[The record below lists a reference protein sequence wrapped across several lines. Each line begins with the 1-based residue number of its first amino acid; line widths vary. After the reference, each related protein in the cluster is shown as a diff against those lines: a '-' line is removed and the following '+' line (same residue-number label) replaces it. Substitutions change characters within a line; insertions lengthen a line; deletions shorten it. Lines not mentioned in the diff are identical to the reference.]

1 MDTYPS
7 IYLLKTEKMWVG
19 EIPHLL
25 TLIHK
30 KILDIMSIITLQSV
44 KKDFGIKEIL
54 KDANFSIDANDKVG
68 LIGTNGSGK
77 STLLKMIAGLE
88 PVDSGQISVNS
99 GSKII
104 YLPQQPDLDENR
116 TVLEQV
122 FADSGE
128 QMILVREYEEL
139 SEKLAHYPEDT
150 QLMSRLSSVMQRMD
164 ATGAWELETNAK
176 IILSRLGITDFDAPI
191 ATLSGGYRKR
201 IALATALLS
210 EPDVLLMDEPT
221 NHLDALSVEWLQSY
235 LNRFRGALL
244 LITHDR
250 YFLDK
255 VTNRI
260 IEIDRGDIYSYTGN
274 YSYYLEKK
282 ALAEESAVS
291 SQRKHQ
297 GVLRRE
303 LEWLK
308 RGPKARS
315 TKQKARIQ
323 RVEAM
328 RETEFKQGLGKVDI
342 STVSR
347 RIGKKVIDLKNISK
361 AYSDR
366 TLIKDFT
373 YEFSPEDR
381 IGIIGG
387 NGAGKSTLM
396 NIITG
401 RIQPDAGKVEIGT
414 TIHIGYF
421 DQHSEE
427 LLTALNEN
435 QRVID
440 YIKEEGEFV
449 QIADGTK
456 ITASQ
461 MLERF
466 LFPGNQ
472 QYAPIHK
479 LSGGEKR
486 RLFLLRVLISAPNV
500 LILDEPTNDLD
511 VQTLAVLEDYLED
524 FTGSVIAVSHDRY
537 FLDRTVDTIFALEA
551 EGNIRQYPGNYSV
564 YLDYKKAEEA
574 AQQEATKTQEKPKKF
589 EVQAA
594 TQSKDSDNKKRRGLS
609 NWEKREF
616 EQLEAKIAQLE
627 TEKAEAETAMNRVS
641 SGNYS
646 QVQKLYEQVENLKQA
661 IDTAT
666 ERWLELAEMES

>member
-1 MDTYPS
+1 
-7 IYLLKTEKMWVG
+7 
-19 EIPHLL
+19 
-25 TLIHK
+25 
-30 KILDIMSIITLQSV
+30 MSIITLQSV
-44 KKDFGIKEIL
+44 NKDFGIKEIL
-54 KDANFSIDANDKVG
+54 KDANFSLDATDKVG

-88 PVDSGQISVNS
+88 PVDSGQILVNS
-99 GSKII
+99 SSKII
-104 YLPQQPDLDENR
+104 YLPQQPDLDENH
-116 TVLEQV
+116 TVLEQI

-128 QMILVREYEEL
+128 HMALVREYEEL
-139 SEKLAHYPEDT
+139 SDKLAHYPEDS
-150 QLMSRLSSVMQRMD
+150 QLMSRLSAVMQRMD
-164 ATGAWELETNAK
+164 ANGAWELETNAK
-176 IILSRLGITDFDAPI
+176 IILTKLGISDFNAVI
-191 ATLSGGYRKR
+191 GTLSGGYRKR

-235 LNRFRGALL
+235 LNRYRGALF

-250 YFLDK
+250 YFLDR

-291 SQRKHQ
+291 TQRKHQ

-315 TKQKARIQ
+315 TKQKARID
-323 RVEAM
+323 RVHAM
-328 RETEFKQGLGKVDI
+328 RETEFKQANGKVDI

-347 RIGKKVIDLKNISK
+347 RIGKKVIAINNISK
-361 AYSDR
+361 AYNER

-396 NIITG
+396 DMITG
-401 RIQPDAGKVEIGT
+401 RVQPDSGNVEIGA

-486 RLFLLRVLISAPNV
+486 RLFLLRVLMSAPNV

-524 FTGSVIAVSHDRY
+524 FSGCVIVVSHDRY
-537 FLDRTVDTIFALEA
+537 FLDRTIDTIFAFE
-551 EGNIRQYPGNYSV
+551 EGGILRQYPGNYSV

-574 AQQEATKTQEKPKKF
+574 AQQETAFKEKSNKV
-589 EVQAA
+589 EVEKIASQPNDLE
-594 TQSKDSDNKKRRGLS
+594 TKKRRRLS
-609 NWEKREF
+609 NWEKQEF
-616 EQLEAKIAQLE
+616 EKLEGKIAQLE
-627 TEKAEAETAMNRVS
+627 TEKAEAEKALLNVS
-641 SGNYS
+641 PGNYS
-646 QVQKLYEQVENLKQA
+646 QVQKLYEQVETLKQA

>member
-1 MDTYPS
+1 
-7 IYLLKTEKMWVG
+7 
-19 EIPHLL
+19 
-25 TLIHK
+25 
-30 KILDIMSIITLQSV
+30 MSIVTLQSV
-44 KKDFGIKEIL
+44 KKDFGIKELL
-54 KDANFSIDANDKVG
+54 KDANFSLDTNDKVG

-77 STLLKMIAGLE
+77 STLLKMIARLE
-88 PVDSGQISVNS
+88 SIDSGQILVNS
-99 GSKII
+99 GAKIV
-104 YLPQQPDLDENR
+104 YLPQQPDMDENH

-128 QMILVREYEEL
+128 QMNLVREYEEL
-139 SEKLAHYPEDT
+139 SDKLAHYPDDS

-164 ATGAWELETNAK
+164 ATGAWEVETNAK
-176 IILSRLGITDFDAPI
+176 IILTKLGIADFDVKVG
-191 ATLSGGYRKR
+191 TLSGGYRKR
-201 IALATALLS
+201 IALAAALIS
-210 EPDVLLMDEPT
+210 EPDLLLMDEPT

-235 LNRFRGALL
+235 LNRYRGALL

-260 IEIDRGDIYSYTGN
+260 IEIDRGDIYNYTGN

-291 SQRKHQ
+291 TQRKHQ
-297 GVLRRE
+297 GILRRE

-308 RGPKARS
+308 KGPKARS
-315 TKQKARIQ
+315 TKQKARIE
-323 RVEAM
+323 RAHAL
-328 RETEFKQGLGKVDI
+328 RDTEFKQLNGKVDI
-342 STVSR
+342 STVGR
-347 RIGKKVIDLKNISK
+347 RIGKKVIELKDVSK
-361 AYSDR
+361 GYNGR

-373 YEFSPEDR
+373 YQFSPEDR

-396 NIITG
+396 DIMTAKIK
-401 RIQPDAGKVEIGT
+401 PDSGSVEIGT

-421 DQHSEE
+421 NQHSEE
-427 LLTALNEN
+427 LLTAVNED

-440 YIKEEGEFV
+440 YIKEEGEFI
-449 QIADGTK
+449 QISDGTK

-472 QYAPIHK
+472 QYAPINK

-486 RLFLLRVLISAPNV
+486 RLYLLRILISAPNV

-524 FTGSVIAVSHDRY
+524 FNGCVIVVSHDRY
-537 FLDRTVDTIFALEA
+537 FLDRTVDRIFALE
-551 EGNIRQYPGNYSV
+551 EGGGLRQYPGNYSI

-574 AQQEATKTQEKPKKF
+574 EKQETQKTVIVEEKVISPVT
-589 EVQAA
+589 E
-594 TQSKDSDNKKRRGLS
+594 TKKRRRLS
-609 NWEKREF
+609 NWERREF
-616 EQLEAKIAQLE
+616 EELEGKIAKLEADK
-627 TEKAEAETAMNRVS
+627 TAVERKLATLA
-641 SGNYS
+641 GNYS
-646 QVQKLYEQVENLKQA
+646 QVQKLYEEVEMLKKN
-661 IDTAT
+661 IELST
-666 ERWLELAEMES
+666 ERWLELAEMDS

>member
-1 MDTYPS
+1 
-7 IYLLKTEKMWVG
+7 
-19 EIPHLL
+19 
-25 TLIHK
+25 
-30 KILDIMSIITLQSV
+30 MSIITLQSV

-54 KDANFSIDANDKVG
+54 KDASFSLDATDKVG

-88 PVDSGQISVNS
+88 SIDSGQITFSAGAKV
-99 GSKII
+99 I
-104 YLPQQPDLDENR
+104 YLPQQPDVNENY
-116 TVLEQV
+116 TVLEQI
-122 FADSGE
+122 FADSG
-128 QMILVREYEEL
+128 QHLALVREYEEL
-139 SEKLAHYPEDT
+139 SEQLVNHPEDS
-150 QLMSRLSSVMQRMD
+150 QLMSRLSSVMQRMET
-164 ATGAWELETNAK
+164 TGAWDLETKAK
-176 IILSRLGITDFDAPI
+176 IILTKLGISDFNAVVG
-191 ATLSGGYRKR
+191 TLSGGYRKR

-235 LNRFRGALL
+235 LNRFRGTLL

-250 YFLDK
+250 YFLDQ

-260 IEIDRGDIYSYTGN
+260 IEIDRGDVYTYAGN

-282 ALAEESAVS
+282 ALAQESAMS

-323 RVEAM
+323 RIEAM
-328 RETEFKQGLGKVDI
+328 RETEFKQVQGKVEI

-347 RIGKKVIDLKNISK
+347 RLGKKVIELNNISK
-361 AYSDR
+361 GYDSR
-366 TLIKDFT
+366 TLIHNFT

-381 IGIIGG
+381 IGIIGP
-387 NGAGKSTLM
+387 NGTGKSTLM
-396 NIITG
+396 DIITG
-401 RIQPDAGKVEIGT
+401 RIQPDSGSVEIGAT
-414 TIHIGYF
+414 VHIGYF

-427 LLTALNEN
+427 LLTAVDEN

-449 QIADGTK
+449 KIADGTQ
-456 ITASQ
+456 ISAAQ

-472 QYAPIHK
+472 QYAPIYK

-486 RLFLLRVLISAPNV
+486 RLFLLRILIGAPNV

-524 FTGSVIAVSHDRY
+524 FAGCVIAVSHDRY
-537 FLDRTVDTIFALEA
+537 FLDRTVDSIFVLE
-551 EGNIRQYPGNYSV
+551 EGGNLRQYPGNYSV
-564 YLDYKKAEEA
+564 YLDYRKA
-574 AQQEATKTQEKPKKF
+574 QEALEKQQQATNVTEKP
-589 EVQAA
+589 A
-594 TQSKDSDNKKRRGLS
+594 TTPTVTSSSTVTENKKRRRLS

-616 EQLEAKIAQLE
+616 EELEVKIANLE
-627 TEKAEAETAMNRVS
+627 SEKAEAEKALISVS
-641 SGNYS
+641 GGNYT
-646 QVQKLYEQVENLKQA
+646 QVQKLYEQVENLKQS
-661 IDTAT
+661 IDIAT
-666 ERWLELAEMES
+666 ERWLELAEMDS

>member
-1 MDTYPS
+1 
-7 IYLLKTEKMWVG
+7 
-19 EIPHLL
+19 
-25 TLIHK
+25 
-30 KILDIMSIITLQSV
+30 MSIITLQSV

-54 KDANFSIDANDKVG
+54 KDASFSIDATDKVG

-88 PVDSGQISVNS
+88 SIDSGQILINS

-104 YLPQQPDLDENR
+104 YLPQQPDLDENH

-128 QMILVREYEEL
+128 HIALVREYEEL
-139 SEKLAHYPEDT
+139 TDKLVHYPDDS
-150 QLMSRLSSVMQRMD
+150 QLMYRLSVVMQQMD
-164 ATGAWELETNAK
+164 TNDAWELETNAK
-176 IILSRLGITDFDAPI
+176 IILTKLGISDFDAKI
-191 ATLSGGYRKR
+191 GTLSGGYRKR
-201 IALATALLS
+201 IALASALLS

-235 LNRFRGALL
+235 LNRYRGALF

-250 YFLDK
+250 YFLDR

-260 IEIDRGDIYSYTGN
+260 IEIDRGDIYTYSGN

-297 GVLRRE
+297 GLLRRE

-308 RGPKARS
+308 KGPKARS
-315 TKQKARIQ
+315 TKQKARID
-323 RVEAM
+323 RAHAL
-328 RETEFKQGLGKVDI
+328 RDTEFKQVQGKVDI
-342 STVSR
+342 STVGR
-347 RIGKKVIDLKNISK
+347 RIGKKVIELNNVSK
-361 AYSDR
+361 AYNER
-366 TLIKDFT
+366 TLINNFT

-381 IGIIGG
+381 IGIIGA

-396 NIITG
+396 DIITG
-401 RIQPDAGKVEIGT
+401 QIQPDSGVAEIGT

-440 YIKEEGEFV
+440 YIKEEGEF
-449 QIADGTK
+449 IKITDGTQ
-456 ITASQ
+456 ISASQ

-472 QYAPIHK
+472 QYAPISK

-486 RLFLLRVLISAPNV
+486 RLFLLRVLMGAPNV

-524 FTGSVIAVSHDRY
+524 FVGCVIVVSHDRY
-537 FLDRTVDTIFALEA
+537 FLDRTIDTVFSFE
-551 EGNIRQYPGNYSV
+551 EGGNLRQYPGNYSI

-574 AQQEATKTQEKPKKF
+574 QLQAANTKEKPKNV
-589 EVQAA
+589 ETQNGAA
-594 TQSKDSDNKKRRGLS
+594 SPKDVENIKRRRLS
-609 NWEKREF
+609 NWEKKEF
-616 EQLEAKIAQLE
+616 EQLEGKIAELEAQKAE
-627 TEKAEAETAMNRVS
+627 TEKTLANVS
-641 SGNYS
+641 PGNYS
-646 QVQKLYEQVENLKQA
+646 QVQKLYDHVEKLKHA
-661 IDTAT
+661 IDVAT
-666 ERWLELAEMES
+666 ERWLELAEIES

>member
-1 MDTYPS
+1 
-7 IYLLKTEKMWVG
+7 
-19 EIPHLL
+19 
-25 TLIHK
+25 
-30 KILDIMSIITLQSV
+30 MSIFTLQSV

-54 KDANFSIDANDKVG
+54 KDASFSLGATDKVG

-88 PVDSGQISVNS
+88 SVDSGQILVNS
-99 GSKII
+99 GARIV
-104 YLPQQPDLDENR
+104 YLPQQPELDESR
-116 TVLEQV
+116 TVIEQV

-128 QMILVREYEEL
+128 QMALVREYEEL
-139 SEKLAHYPEDT
+139 SDKLAHSPGDS
-150 QLMSRLSSVMQRMD
+150 QLMSRLSGVMQRMD
-164 ATGAWELETNAK
+164 AAGAWELETNAK
-176 IILSRLGITDFDAPI
+176 IILTKLGIEDVNVQI
-191 ATLSGGYRKR
+191 GSLSGGYRKR
-201 IALATALLS
+201 IALAAALLS

-250 YFLDK
+250 YFLDR

-260 IEIDRGDIYSYTGN
+260 IEIDRGDLYTYDGN

-282 ALAEESAVS
+282 ALAEEAAAS

-303 LEWLK
+303 LEWLS

-323 RVEAM
+323 RIAEM
-328 RETEFKQGLGKVDI
+328 RVTEFKQAEGKVDI
-342 STVSR
+342 STPSR
-347 RIGKKVIDLKNISK
+347 RIGKKVIDLVKVGKS
-361 AYSDR
+361 YGDR
-366 TLIKDFT
+366 VLIKDFT
-373 YEFSPEDR
+373 YELTPEER

-396 NIITG
+396 DIITG
-401 RIQPDAGKVEIGT
+401 RVQPDAGAVEIGS

-427 LLTALNEN
+427 LLAAMNEN
-435 QRVID
+435 QRVIE

-449 QIADGTK
+449 KTADGTQ
-456 ITASQ
+456 ISASQ

-472 QYAPIHK
+472 QYAPIYK

-486 RLFLLRVLISAPNV
+486 RLFLLRVLMSAPNV

-511 VQTLAVLEDYLED
+511 VQTLAVLEEYLED
-524 FTGSVIAVSHDRY
+524 FNGCVIAVSHDRY
-537 FLDRTVDTIFALEA
+537 FLDRTVDTIFAFE
-551 EGNIRQYPGNYSV
+551 EGGKLRQYPGNYTV
-564 YLDYKKAEEA
+564 YLDYKREEEEA
-574 AQQEATKTQEKPKKF
+574 AARESAGVKEKQKEAQPKSWKSQQDSSKPRKLS
-589 EVQAA
+589 
-594 TQSKDSDNKKRRGLS
+594 SK
-609 NWEKREF
+609 EKREF
-616 EQLEAKIAQLE
+616 EMLEGKIVELEA
-627 TEKAEAETAMNRVS
+627 EKALVEKAL
-641 SGNYS
+641 YS
-646 QVQKLYEQVENLKQA
+646 APPGEVTKVRELYERVEQLKLA
-661 IDTAT
+661 IDGAT
-666 ERWLELAEMES
+666 ERWLELAELGA

>member
-1 MDTYPS
+1 
-7 IYLLKTEKMWVG
+7 
-19 EIPHLL
+19 
-25 TLIHK
+25 
-30 KILDIMSIITLQSV
+30 MSIITLQSV

-54 KDANFSIDANDKVG
+54 KEASFSLDANDKVG

-88 PVDSGQISVNS
+88 PIDSGQILANS
-99 GSKII
+99 GAKII
-104 YLPQQPDLDENR
+104 YLPQQPEVDENH

-128 QMILVREYEEL
+128 QMTLVREYEEL
-139 SEKLAHYPEDT
+139 SDKLAHTPENK
-150 QLMSRLSSVMQRMD
+150 QLLSRLSSVMQRMD
-164 ATGAWELETNAK
+164 SINAWELETNAK
-176 IILSRLGITDFDAPI
+176 IILSQLGITDFNALVG
-191 ATLSGGYRKR
+191 TLSGGYRKR

-210 EPDVLLMDEPT
+210 EPDLLLMDEPT
-221 NHLDALSVEWLQSY
+221 NHLDANSVEWLQSY
-235 LNRFRGALL
+235 LNRYRGALL

-260 IEIDRGDIYSYTGN
+260 IEIDRGDIYTYAGN

-282 ALAEESAVS
+282 ALAEDSAVS

-315 TKQKARIQ
+315 TKQKARIDRIQ
-323 RVEAM
+323 AM
-328 RETEFKQGLGKVDI
+328 RETEFKQVQGKVDI

-347 RIGKKVIDLKNISK
+347 RIGKKVIEINNVSK
-361 AYSDR
+361 AYNER

-381 IGIIGG
+381 VGIIGS
-387 NGAGKSTLM
+387 NGAGKSTLL

-401 RIQPDAGKVEIGT
+401 RSTPDSGLVDIGS

-427 LLTALNEN
+427 LLSALNEN

-449 QIADGTK
+449 SIADGTR

-479 LSGGEKR
+479 LSGGEKQ
-486 RLFLLRVLISAPNV
+486 RLFLLRILMGAPNV

-524 FTGSVIAVSHDRY
+524 FSGCAIVVSHDRY
-537 FLDRTVDTIFALEA
+537 FLDRTVDTILAFE
-551 EGNIRQYPGNYSV
+551 EGGNIRQYPGNYSV
-564 YLDYKKAEEA
+564 YLDYKKAEEEQL
-574 AQQEATKTQEKPKKF
+574 QQSAPTKEKVKNETLDAKSHSQENGTAKK
-589 EVQAA
+589 
-594 TQSKDSDNKKRRGLS
+594 RGLS

-616 EQLEAKIAQLE
+616 EQLEGKIAQLE
-627 TEKAEAETAMNRVS
+627 TQKTEAEKALTKVPP
-641 SGNYS
+641 GNYS
-646 QVQKLYEQVENLKQA
+646 QVQKLYEQVETLKQA

-666 ERWLELAEMES
+666 ERWLELAERES

>member
-1 MDTYPS
+1 
-7 IYLLKTEKMWVG
+7 
-19 EIPHLL
+19 
-25 TLIHK
+25 
-30 KILDIMSIITLQSV
+30 MSIITLQSV

-54 KDANFSIDANDKVG
+54 RDASFSLDATDKVG

-88 PVDSGQISVNS
+88 SIDSGQITFSAGAKV
-99 GSKII
+99 I
-104 YLPQQPDLDENR
+104 YLPQQPDVNENY
-116 TVLEQV
+116 TVLEQI

-128 QMILVREYEEL
+128 HLSLVREYEEL
-139 SEKLAHYPEDT
+139 SHKLVDHPEDS
-150 QLMSRLSSVMQRMD
+150 QLMSRLSGVMQRMET
-164 ATGAWELETNAK
+164 TGAWELETNAK
-176 IILSRLGITDFDAPI
+176 IILTKLGISDFDAVVG
-191 ATLSGGYRKR
+191 TLSGGYRKR

-235 LNRFRGALL
+235 LNRFRGTLL

-250 YFLDK
+250 YFLDQ

-260 IEIDRGDIYSYTGN
+260 IEIDRGDVYTYAGN

-282 ALAEESAVS
+282 ALAQESAMS

-303 LEWLK
+303 LEWLS

-323 RVEAM
+323 RIQAM
-328 RETEFKQGLGKVDI
+328 RETEFKQVQGKVEI

-347 RIGKKVIDLKNISK
+347 RIGKKVIELNNVSK
-361 AYSDR
+361 GYDGR
-366 TLIKDFT
+366 TLINNFT

-387 NGAGKSTLM
+387 NGTGKSTLM
-396 NIITG
+396 DMITG
-401 RIQPDAGKVEIGT
+401 RIQPDSGTVEIGAT
-414 TIHIGYF
+414 VHIGYF

-427 LLTALNEN
+427 LLAAVDEN

-449 QIADGTK
+449 KIADGTQ
-456 ITASQ
+456 ISASQ

-486 RLFLLRVLISAPNV
+486 RLFLLRILIGAPNV

-524 FTGSVIAVSHDRY
+524 FAGCVIAVSHDRY
-537 FLDRTVDTIFALEA
+537 FLDRTVDNVFALE
-551 EGNIRQYPGNYSV
+551 EGGNLRQYPGNYSV
-564 YLDYKKAEEA
+564 YLDYKKAEEELEKQQQA
-574 AQQEATKTQEKPKKF
+574 ANVAEKPP
-589 EVQAA
+589 A
-594 TQSKDSDNKKRRGLS
+594 TPKVSSSSTVTENKKRRRLS

-616 EQLEAKIAQLE
+616 GELEVKIAKLE
-627 TEKAEAETAMNRVS
+627 SEKAEAEKALS
-641 SGNYS
+641 SLSGGNYT
-646 QVQKLYEQVENLKQA
+646 QVQKLYEQVENLKQS
-661 IDTAT
+661 IDIAT

>member
-1 MDTYPS
+1 
-7 IYLLKTEKMWVG
+7 
-19 EIPHLL
+19 
-25 TLIHK
+25 
-30 KILDIMSIITLQSV
+30 MSIITLQSV

-54 KDANFSIDANDKVG
+54 KDASFSLNPTDKVG

-77 STLLKMIAGLE
+77 STLLKIIAGLE
-88 PVDSGQISVNS
+88 PIDQGQLLVNS
-99 GSKII
+99 GLNII

-116 TVLEQV
+116 TVLEQI

-128 QMILVREYEEL
+128 QIALVREYEEL
-139 SEKLAHYPEDT
+139 SAKIAQSPDNS
-150 QLMSRLSSVMQRMD
+150 QLMSHLSGVMQQMD

-176 IILSRLGITDFDAPI
+176 IILTKLGITDFNVRI
-191 ATLSGGYRKR
+191 GTLSGGYRKR

-210 EPDVLLMDEPT
+210 APDVLLMDEPT

-235 LNRFRGALL
+235 LNRYRGVLL

-250 YFLDK
+250 YFLDR

-260 IEIDRGDIYSYTGN
+260 IEIDRGDIYTYIGN

-282 ALAEESAVS
+282 ALAEESAMS

-315 TKQKARIQ
+315 TKQKARIE
-323 RVEAM
+323 RVHAM
-328 RETEFKQGLGKVDI
+328 RDTEFKQAQGKVDI
-342 STVSR
+342 STVGR
-347 RIGKKVIDLKNISK
+347 RIGKKVIELHNLTKGYDG
-361 AYSDR
+361 R
-366 TLIKDFT
+366 TLINNFT

-396 NIITG
+396 DIITG
-401 RIQPDAGKVEIGT
+401 RVEPDAGSVEIGS

-421 DQHSEE
+421 DQHSQE
-427 LLTALNEN
+427 LLTGINEN

-440 YIKEEGEFV
+440 YIKEEGEFLK
-449 QIADGTK
+449 IADGTK

-466 LFPGNQ
+466 LFPGSQ

-486 RLFLLRVLISAPNV
+486 RLFLLRLLIGAPNV

-511 VQTLAVLEDYLED
+511 IQTLTVLEDYLED
-524 FTGSVIAVSHDRY
+524 FTGCVIVVSHDRY
-537 FLDRTVDTIFALEA
+537 FLDRTVDTIFALE
-551 EGNIRQYPGNYSV
+551 EGGNLRQYPGNYSV

-574 AQQEATKTQEKPKKF
+574 QQLTTNTKNTPGDKTSVPPPGTEP
-589 EVQAA
+589 
-594 TQSKDSDNKKRRGLS
+594 KKRRGLS

-616 EQLEAKIAQLE
+616 EQLEGKIAQLE
-627 TEKAEAETAMNRVS
+627 AEKAEVEKGLVNAS
-641 SGNYS
+641 PGNYT
-646 QVQKLYEQVENLKQA
+646 QVQKLYEHLETLKQA
-661 IDTAT
+661 IDVAT

>member
-1 MDTYPS
+1 
-7 IYLLKTEKMWVG
+7 
-19 EIPHLL
+19 
-25 TLIHK
+25 
-30 KILDIMSIITLQSV
+30 MSIITLQSV

-54 KDANFSIDANDKVG
+54 KNATFSLDATDKVG

-88 PVDSGQISVNS
+88 SIDSGQILTNS

-104 YLPQQPDLDENR
+104 YLPQQPDVDENR

-128 QMILVREYEEL
+128 HTTLVREYEEL
-139 SEKLAHYPEDT
+139 SDKLAHYPEDS
-150 QLMSRLSSVMQRMD
+150 QLMSRLSHVMQRMD

-176 IILSRLGITDFDAPI
+176 IILTKLGIADFDVKVG
-191 ATLSGGYRKR
+191 TLSGGYRKR
-201 IALATALLS
+201 IALATALLA

-235 LNRFRGALL
+235 LNRFRGALF

-260 IEIDRGDIYSYTGN
+260 IEIDRGDIYTYTGN

-315 TKQKARIQ
+315 TKQKARID
-323 RVEAM
+323 RVHAM
-328 RETEFKQGLGKVDI
+328 RETEFKQIQGKVDI
-342 STVSR
+342 STVGR
-347 RIGKKVIDLKNISK
+347 RIGKKVIELNNITK
-361 AYSDR
+361 AYNDR
-366 TLIKDFT
+366 TLINDFT

-401 RIQPDAGKVEIGT
+401 LIQPDSGTVEIGS
-414 TIHIGYF
+414 TIHIAYF

-427 LLTALNEN
+427 LLTAVNED

-440 YIKEEGEFV
+440 YIKEEGEF
-449 QIADGTK
+449 IKITDGTK

-486 RLFLLRVLISAPNV
+486 RLFLLRLLISAPNV

-524 FTGSVIAVSHDRY
+524 FAGCVIVVSHDRY
-537 FLDRTVDTIFALEA
+537 FLDRTVDTIFSLE
-551 EGNIRQYPGNYSV
+551 EGGNLRQYPGNYSV

-574 AQQEATKTQEKPKKF
+574 AQQEAVNTKEKPKNTIEEKISSPDT
-589 EVQAA
+589 E
-594 TQSKDSDNKKRRGLS
+594 TKKRRRLS

-616 EQLEAKIAQLE
+616 EQLEGKIAQLE
-627 TEKAEAETAMNRVS
+627 DEKAAAEKALISVVA
-641 SGNYS
+641 GNYT
-646 QVQKLYEQVENLKQA
+646 QVQKLYEQVETLKQA
-661 IDTAT
+661 IDVAT
-666 ERWLELAEMES
+666 ERWLELAEMDY

>member
-1 MDTYPS
+1 
-7 IYLLKTEKMWVG
+7 
-19 EIPHLL
+19 
-25 TLIHK
+25 
-30 KILDIMSIITLQSV
+30 MSIFTLQSV

-54 KDANFSIDANDKVG
+54 KDATFSLGATDKIG

-88 PVDSGQISVNS
+88 PIDGGQIIVNP
-99 GSKII
+99 GVRIV
-104 YLPQQPDLDENR
+104 YLPQQPDLDENH

-128 QMILVREYEEL
+128 QMALVREYEEL
-139 SEKLAHYPEDT
+139 SHKLAHTPENS
-150 QLMSRLSSVMQRMD
+150 QLLARLSKVTHQMEVTS
-164 ATGAWELETNAK
+164 AWDLETNAK
-176 IILSRLGITDFDAPI
+176 IILTKLGIEDFDARI
-191 ATLSGGYRKR
+191 GSLSGGYRKR
-201 IALATALLS
+201 IALAAALLS

-221 NHLDALSVEWLQSY
+221 NHLDANSVEWLQNY
-235 LNRFRGALL
+235 LTGFRGALL

-250 YFLDK
+250 YFLDR

-260 IEIDRGDIYSYTGN
+260 IEIDRGDFYTYSGN

-282 ALAEESAVS
+282 ALAEDSAIS

-315 TKQKARIQ
+315 TKQKARIDRIRDMQ
-323 RVEAM
+323 
-328 RETEFKQGLGKVDI
+328 TKEFKQTQGKVDI
-342 STVSR
+342 STPGR
-347 RIGKKVIDLKNISK
+347 RIGKKVIELENISK
-361 AYSDR
+361 AYDGR
-366 TLIKDFT
+366 TLIKDFS
-373 YEFSPEDR
+373 YKFSPDDR
-381 IGIIGG
+381 VGIIGG

-396 NIITG
+396 DIVTE
-401 RIQPDAGKVEIGT
+401 RIQPDSGKVEIGG

-421 DQHSEE
+421 DQHSDH
-427 LLTALNEN
+427 LLEALNDN

-440 YIKEEGEFV
+440 YLKEVAEYV
-449 QIADGTK
+449 QTADGTL

-472 QYAPIHK
+472 QYAPINK

-486 RLFLLRVLISAPNV
+486 RLFLLRVLMSAPNV

-511 VQTLAVLEDYLED
+511 VQTLSVLEEYLED
-524 FTGSVIAVSHDRY
+524 FNGCAIAVSHDRY
-537 FLDRTVDTIFALEA
+537 FLDRTVEKIFAFEPD
-551 EGNIRQYPGNYSV
+551 GSIRQYPGNYSV
-564 YLDYKKAEEA
+564 YLDYKQAEDAKA
-574 AQQEATKTQEKPKKF
+574 AQQAKQEPKKA
-589 EVQAA
+589 ELPNAEKSEQNSSRN
-594 TQSKDSDNKKRRGLS
+594 SKQRRLS

-616 EQLEAKIAQLE
+616 EELEVKIAQLE
-627 TEKAEAETAMNRVS
+627 AEKAKAEKELYNAPPGKVT
-641 SGNYS
+641 
-646 QVQKLYEQVENLKQA
+646 QVQELYRKIETLSQE

-666 ERWLELAEMES
+666 ERWLELAELVS

>member
-1 MDTYPS
+1 
-7 IYLLKTEKMWVG
+7 
-19 EIPHLL
+19 
-25 TLIHK
+25 
-30 KILDIMSIITLQSV
+30 MSIFTLQSV

-54 KDANFSIDANDKVG
+54 KDATFSLGATDKVG

-88 PVDSGQISVNS
+88 PIDGGQIIVNP
-99 GSKII
+99 GVRIV
-104 YLPQQPDLDENR
+104 YLPQQPDLDENH

-128 QMILVREYEEL
+128 QMALVREYEEL
-139 SEKLAHYPEDT
+139 SHKLAHNPENS
-150 QLMSRLSSVMQRMD
+150 QLLARLSKVTQQMEV
-164 ATGAWELETNAK
+164 TGAWDLETNAK
-176 IILSRLGITDFDAPI
+176 IILTKLGIEDFDARI
-191 ATLSGGYRKR
+191 GSLSGGYRKR

-221 NHLDALSVEWLQSY
+221 NHLDAMSVEWLQSY
-235 LNRFRGALL
+235 LKGFRGALL

-250 YFLDK
+250 YFLDR

-260 IEIDRGDIYSYTGN
+260 IEIDRGDLYTYSGN

-282 ALAEESAVS
+282 ALSEESAIS

-315 TKQKARIQ
+315 TKQKARIDRIHDMQ
-323 RVEAM
+323 
-328 RETEFKQGLGKVDI
+328 TKEFKQAQGKVDI
-342 STVSR
+342 STPGR
-347 RIGKKVIDLKNISK
+347 RIGKKVIELANISK
-361 AYSDR
+361 AYDGR
-366 TLIKDFT
+366 TLIQDFT
-373 YEFSPEDR
+373 YEFTSNDR
-381 IGIIGG
+381 VGIIGG

-396 NIITG
+396 DIITE
-401 RIQPDAGKVEIGT
+401 RLQPDSGKVEIGG

-421 DQHSEE
+421 DQHSDH
-427 LLTALNEN
+427 LLDALNDN

-440 YIKEEGEFV
+440 YLKEVAEYV
-449 QIADGTK
+449 KTADGTL

-486 RLFLLRVLISAPNV
+486 RLFLLRVLMSAPNV
-500 LILDEPTNDLD
+500 MILDEPTNDLD
-511 VQTLAVLEDYLED
+511 VQTLSVLEEYLED
-524 FTGSVIAVSHDRY
+524 FNGCVIAVSHDRY
-537 FLDRTVDTIFALEA
+537 FLDRTVEKIFAFES
-551 EGNIRQYPGNYSV
+551 EGSIRQYPGNYSV
-564 YLDYKKAEEA
+564 YLDYRQIEEAEAAEQQAKQEPKKAELP
-574 AQQEATKTQEKPKKF
+574 KPDKSEKSSSRD
-589 EVQAA
+589 
-594 TQSKDSDNKKRRGLS
+594 SKSRRIS

-616 EQLEAKIAQLE
+616 EELEVKIAQLE
-627 TEKAEAETAMNRVS
+627 AEKADAEKELYNAPPGKVT
-641 SGNYS
+641 
-646 QVQKLYEQVENLKQA
+646 QVQELYKKIEALTQQ

-666 ERWLELAEMES
+666 ERWLELAELAS

>member
-1 MDTYPS
+1 
-7 IYLLKTEKMWVG
+7 
-19 EIPHLL
+19 
-25 TLIHK
+25 
-30 KILDIMSIITLQSV
+30 MSIITLQSV
-44 KKDFGIKEIL
+44 NKDFGIKEIL
-54 KDANFSIDANDKVG
+54 KDANFSLDATDKVG

-88 PVDSGQISVNS
+88 PVDSGQILVNS
-99 GSKII
+99 SSKVI
-104 YLPQQPDLDENR
+104 YLPQQPDLDENH
-116 TVLEQV
+116 TVLEQI

-128 QMILVREYEEL
+128 HMALVREYEEL
-139 SEKLAHYPEDT
+139 SDKLAHYPEDS
-150 QLMSRLSSVMQRMD
+150 QLMSRLSAVMQRMD
-164 ATGAWELETNAK
+164 ANGAWELETNAK
-176 IILSRLGITDFDAPI
+176 IILTKLGISDFNAVI
-191 ATLSGGYRKR
+191 GTLSGGYRKR

-235 LNRFRGALL
+235 LNRYRGALF

-250 YFLDK
+250 YFLDR

-291 SQRKHQ
+291 TQRKHQ

-315 TKQKARIQ
+315 TKQKARID
-323 RVEAM
+323 RVHAM
-328 RETEFKQGLGKVDI
+328 RETEFKQANGKVDI

-347 RIGKKVIDLKNISK
+347 RIGKKVIAINNISK
-361 AYSDR
+361 AYNER

-381 IGIIGG
+381 VGIIGG

-396 NIITG
+396 DMITG
-401 RIQPDAGKVEIGT
+401 RVQPDSGNVEIGA

-486 RLFLLRVLISAPNV
+486 RLFLLRVLMSAPNV

-524 FTGSVIAVSHDRY
+524 FSGCVIVVSHDRY
-537 FLDRTVDTIFALEA
+537 FLDRTIDTIFAFE
-551 EGNIRQYPGNYSV
+551 EGGILRQYPGNYSV

-574 AQQEATKTQEKPKKF
+574 TQQETAIKEKSNKV
-589 EVQAA
+589 EVEKIASQPN
-594 TQSKDSDNKKRRGLS
+594 DSETKKRRRLS
-609 NWEKREF
+609 NWEKQEF
-616 EQLEAKIAQLE
+616 EKLEGKIAQLE
-627 TEKAEAETAMNRVS
+627 TEKAETEKALLNVS
-641 SGNYS
+641 PGNYS
-646 QVQKLYEQVENLKQA
+646 QVQKLYDQVEALKQA

-666 ERWLELAEMES
+666 ERWLELAEIES

>member
-1 MDTYPS
+1 
-7 IYLLKTEKMWVG
+7 
-19 EIPHLL
+19 
-25 TLIHK
+25 
-30 KILDIMSIITLQSV
+30 MSLITLQSV

-54 KDANFSIDANDKVG
+54 KDANFSLDANDKVG

-88 PVDSGQISVNS
+88 PIDEGQFLVNS
-99 GSKII
+99 GAKII
-104 YLPQQPDLDENR
+104 YLPQQPDLDDEH
-116 TVLEQV
+116 TVLQQV

-128 QMILVREYEEL
+128 NMALVREYEEI
-139 SEKLAHYPEDT
+139 SDKLAHYPEDN
-150 QLMSRLSSVMQRMD
+150 QLMSRLSVVMQRMD

-176 IILSRLGITDFDAPI
+176 IILSKLGITDFDAI
-191 ATLSGGYRKR
+191 VGTLSGGYRKR

-210 EPDVLLMDEPT
+210 EPDLLLMDEPT
-221 NHLDALSVEWLQSY
+221 NHLDANSVEWLQSY
-235 LNRFRGALL
+235 LNRYRGALL

-250 YFLDK
+250 YFLDR

-260 IEIDRGDIYSYTGN
+260 IEIDRGDIYTYGGN

-282 ALAEESAVS
+282 AEAEESAVS
-291 SQRKHQ
+291 SQRKFQ

-315 TKQKARIQ
+315 TKQKARIDRISDMQ
-323 RVEAM
+323 A
-328 RETEFKQGLGKVDI
+328 TEFKQAQGKVDI
-342 STVSR
+342 ATASR
-347 RIGKKVIDLKNISK
+347 RIGKKVIEINNISK
-361 AYSDR
+361 GYGNR

-396 NIITG
+396 DIITG
-401 RIQPDAGKVEIGT
+401 RLQPDTGSVDIGT

-440 YIKEEGEFV
+440 YIKEEGEQV
-449 QIADGTK
+449 KIADGTT
-456 ITASQ
+456 ISASQ

-486 RLFLLRVLISAPNV
+486 RLFLLRVLMSAPNV

-511 VQTLAVLEDYLED
+511 VQTLAVLEEYLED
-524 FTGSVIAVSHDRY
+524 FNGCVIVVSHDRY
-537 FLDRTVDTIFALEA
+537 FLDRTVDTIFALE
-551 EGNIRQYPGNYSV
+551 EGGNIRQYPGNYSV
-564 YLDYKKAEEA
+564 YLDYKKAEEEK
-574 AQQEATKTQEKPKKF
+574 QQATVNTKEKPKN
-589 EVQAA
+589 QQ
-594 TQSKDSDNKKRRGLS
+594 TQPTETQTKETPKKKRLS
-609 NWEKREF
+609 TWERREF
-616 EQLEAKIAQLE
+616 EQLEDKIAQLE
-627 TEKAEAETAMNRVS
+627 TEKAEAEKAMANVPA
-641 SGNYS
+641 GNYT
-646 QVQKLYEQVENLKQA
+646 QVQKLYEQVEALKQA
-661 IDTAT
+661 IDQAT
-666 ERWLELAEMES
+666 ERWLELAEIES

>member
-1 MDTYPS
+1 MS
-7 IYLLKTEKMWVG
+7 
-19 EIPHLL
+19 L
-25 TLIHK
+25 T
-30 KILDIMSIITLQSV
+30 TLQSV

-54 KDANFSIDANDKVG
+54 RDASFSLDATDKVG

-88 PVDSGQISVNS
+88 TIDSGQILVNS
-99 GSKII
+99 GAKII

-128 QMILVREYEEL
+128 QWTLVREYEEL
-139 SEKLAHYPEDT
+139 SDKLAHTPEDK
-150 QLMSRLSSVMQRMD
+150 QLMTRFSSLMQRME

-176 IILSRLGITDFDAPI
+176 IILSKLGITDYNAI
-191 ATLSGGYRKR
+191 ISTLSGGYRKR
-201 IALATALLS
+201 IALATALLA
-210 EPDVLLMDEPT
+210 EPDLLLMDEPT

-235 LNRFRGALL
+235 LNRYRGALL

-250 YFLDK
+250 YFLDR

-260 IEIDRGDIYSYTGN
+260 IEIDRGDIYTYAGN

-282 ALAEESAVS
+282 ALAEESAIS

-315 TKQKARIQ
+315 TKQKARIDRAHALQ
-323 RVEAM
+323 Q
-328 RETEFKQGLGKVDI
+328 TEFKQTQGKVDI
-342 STVSR
+342 ATASR
-347 RIGKKVIDLKNISK
+347 RIGKKVIELNHISK
-361 AYSDR
+361 GYNGR

-396 NIITG
+396 DMITG
-401 RIQPDAGKVEIGT
+401 RVQPDSGSVEIGS

-449 QIADGTK
+449 NIADGTK
-456 ITASQ
+456 ISASQ

-472 QYAPIHK
+472 QYAPISK

-486 RLFLLRVLISAPNV
+486 RLFLLRILMSAPNV

-511 VQTLAVLEDYLED
+511 VQTLAVLEEYLED
-524 FTGSVIAVSHDRY
+524 FSGCVIVVSHDRY
-537 FLDRTVDTIFALEA
+537 FLDRTVDTIFALE
-551 EGNIRQYPGNYSV
+551 ELGNIRQYPGNYSI
-564 YLDYKKAEEA
+564 YLDYKKVEEEKL
-574 AQQEATKTQEKPKKF
+574 QETANTKEKPKNV
-589 EVQAA
+589 ETLHA
-594 TQSKDSDNKKRRGLS
+594 TSLPKETENKKRRGLS

-616 EQLEAKIAQLE
+616 EQLEGKIAQLE
-627 TEKAEAETAMNRVS
+627 AEKAEAEKALVNIP
-641 SGNYS
+641 SGSYT
-646 QVQKLYEQVENLKQA
+646 QVQKLYEQVEALKQA
-661 IDTAT
+661 IDVAT
-666 ERWLELAEMES
+666 ERWMELAEVES